1 MLVVSS
7 RFPVI
12 VVSFSVNTLIGFWN
26 ADIHSDILNAN
37 ILVILNVYMRIVMS
51 NANILI
57 AIFIVSALFAI
68 FNVIIVCDKL
78 LLCMFGLLYVVYLT
92 SMILLSV
99 IYFSVSALSLICN
112 VSVLNVTFQYFPPL
126 HYLKC
131 FLPP

>member
-7 RFPVI
+7 RFSVI
-12 VVSFSVNTLIGFWN
+12 VVSFSVNTLIGIWN

-37 ILVILNVYMRIVMS
+37 ILVSLNVYMRIVMS

-112 VSVLNVTFQYFPPL
+112 VSVLNVTFQYFPL